1 MLESRALLL
10 LSVRKR
16 SLSKNKAKTV
26 FTYDVVCL
34 TRGRKSSMTCFQ
46 PEYKTKL
53 FATEVVM
60 LFKSIIYF
68 SMLAKK
74 APLGPASLCPSALV
88 LYLTQSL
95 L

>member
-1 MLESRALLL
+1 M
-10 LSVRKR
+10 
-16 SLSKNKAKTV
+16 
-26 FTYDVVCL
+26 YDVVCL

-88 LYLTQSL
+88 LYLTQNPSL
-95 L
+95 TCSKPLCNVTKRLLCLMAGGKGCI